1 MIEGT
6 QMIISQDA
14 PLNSDSH
21 GVSHS
26 LLQEDDNMVV
36 EEQNEGIEMKRTK
49 LTFMTF

>member
-14 PLNSDSH
+14 PLNCDSH
-21 GVSHS
+21 AVSHS
-26 LLQEDDNMVV
+26 LLQEDDSMVV